1 MNRRQWVL
9 SMGSLVG
16 SQSLANK
23 LASQVQLPAKTL
35 PVPGTLF
42 TVAGAQ
48 AFLIEP
54 EVTKTIGSKK
64 WVWYAP
70 TLKSLPG
77 PEEKWMIERLLKA
90 DIAVAGIDIGES
102 YGNRKGR
109 ELFNAFFQEMSL
121 RRGFSHKPS
130 LLARSRG
137 GLMLYNWAAE
147 HAQNISCIAGIYP
160 VCDLASWPG
169 IDKAA
174 PAYEISPSELQAQIK
189 EHNPIDRL
197 SELAK
202 AKIPIYHIHGDAD
215 KLVPLEANSQLL
227 AQRYQALGGPFTLN
241 IPKGQGHNM
250 WNGFFQCQELVD
262 FVIRHSQ

>member
-1 MNRRQWVL
+1 MNRSQWVR

-16 SQSLANK
+16 SQCLANK
-23 LASQVQLPAKTL
+23 LASQVQVPAKTL
-35 PVPGTLF
+35 PVPGSLF

-54 EVTKTIGSKK
+54 EVARTIGSKK

-77 PEEKWMIERLLKA
+77 PEEKWMIERFLKA

-121 RRGFSHKPS
+121 RRGFSNKPS

-174 PAYEISPSELQAQIK
+174 PAYEISAAELQAQIR

-202 AKIPIYHIHGDAD
+202 AKIPICHIHGDAD
-215 KLVPLEANSQLL
+215 KVVPLEANSQLL

-262 FVIRHSQ
+262 FVIRHSH